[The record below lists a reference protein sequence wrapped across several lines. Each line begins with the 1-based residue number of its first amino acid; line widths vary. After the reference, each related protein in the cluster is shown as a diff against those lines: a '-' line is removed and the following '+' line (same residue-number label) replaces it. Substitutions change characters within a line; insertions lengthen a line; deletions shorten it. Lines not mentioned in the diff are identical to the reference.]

1 MNSTMKL
8 LQTLLACC
16 FALAIAIPADA
27 QQKQKGKKGR
37 AVLTIPE
44 VEKKDII
51 CFALYT
57 VHDGTLKLTAQL
69 YPLAEDDPK
78 AVRLEIEKGGEW
90 VEVAKVDAIDPG
102 WTAPFRVENWDDSKE
117 AKYRVRHGEE
127 ATYEGIIRK
136 NPVDKEEIVV
146 AGFTGNS
153 IQARA
158 RR

>member
-1 MNSTMKL
+1 MLRSCDRNSH
-8 LQTLLACC
+8 
-16 FALAIAIPADA
+16 DA
-27 QQKQKGKKGR
+27 QQKQKGKGR

-102 WTAPFRVENWDDSKE
+102 WTALSR
-117 AKYRVRHGEE
+117 
-127 ATYEGIIRK
+127 RK
-136 NPVDKEEIVV
+136 LGRQQGGQIP
-146 AGFTGNS
+146 
-153 IQARA
+153 RA
-158 RR
+158 PW